1 MRAERLGGT
10 LGVPSTESSEPEVEL
25 LALSLSSPPSL
36 STISPSSRAEAGL
49 GGAGL
54 LERAIAAALL
64 KPFGRPAA
72 LRIADFF

>member
-36 STISPSSRAEAGL
+36 STISPSSRTS
-49 GGAGL
+49 
-54 LERAIAAALL
+54 
-64 KPFGRPAA
+64 
-72 LRIADFF
+72 